1 MYFISTLQGINKM
14 FLNILAFVLL
24 AGLTAAAL
32 LVCLAKW
39 GVLQVWE
46 VHRPTWLMKRCDFCA
61 GYWLSVGLLALGL
74 AMWVHLFKL
83 PTWCIAAALPL
94 GLPAAAVCRAV
105 AGPL

>member
-1 MYFISTLQGINKM
+1 M
-14 FLNILAFVLL
+14 FANILALTVL

-39 GVLQVWE
+39 GVLQAWE
-46 VHRPTWLMKRCDFCA
+46 VQRPTWLMKRCDFCA
-61 GYWLSVGLLALGL
+61 GYWLSVLLLLAVGSVLL
-74 AMWVHLFKL
+74 WHLQL
-83 PTWCIAAALPL
+83 PWYLLAAALPV